1 MIVATVWCIA
11 ITAVQVVLSVMKLMM
26 NRLENDRSAVEVVTQ
41 LM

>member
-26 NRLENDRSAVEVVTQ
+26 NRLENDRSTVEVVTQ
-41 LM
+41 EM